1 MDTQSLYDD
10 EASLAISFAHLAFME
25 SIIDQLK
32 KETYIHVEQTLCYF
46 EVFFFSDSEKK
57 ILSSLLTSMEEYT
70 ER

>member
-46 EVFFFSDSEKK
+46 EVFFSVTARKK
-57 ILSSLLTSMEEYT
+57 SLAVC
-70 ER
+70 